1 MSKNFIE
8 IPKDLKKCMQL
19 IIDNGYECYLVG
31 GAVRD
36 YLINADNK
44 DFDLCTNIS
53 FNKLKELIPNIT
65 IMKENDHR
73 NTAIIRSSGIDIEF
87 STYRGNNLKEDLY
100 NRDFTIN
107 AIAADVS
114 GNIIDYYDGVNSIN
128 NKTITLVNPLGT
140 GFINDPLR
148 ILRAIRLALKYNFNI
163 DINAKQQMIDKKELL
178 NNVAPERIFEE
189 LKKIIVLDDIDK
201 YMNEYKEIFFEII
214 PELKACDGFNQHND
228 YHIYDVYT
236 HTINVVKNA
245 PKNIYLRLASIF
257 HDIGK
262 PRAFELDEKQVG
274 HFLGHANISNDIFKR
289 FADKYKL
296 DNKTKKIVS
305 DLVLYHEND
314 LSSKNNKI
322 YNFYKKFNM
331 NRIEMLFD
339 LKIADVMGQNSKY
352 INRIEELKKLKA
364 KYVSIRDKYN
374 SITYS
379 GVDLIALGYTG
390 KVIGLI
396 LDDIKRQII
405 NNRLNSDPESINKYV
420 LKNYKVVEWRE
431 NNWKINRS
439 EKGEHKLNS

>member
-1 MSKNFIE
+1 MKVVIKMSKNFIE
-8 IPKDLKKCMQL
+8 IPKDLKKYMQL

-36 YLINADNK
+36 YLINVDNK
-44 DFDLCTNIS
+44 DFDFCTNIP
-53 FNKLKELIPNIT
+53 FDKLKNLIPNIT

-73 NTAIIRSSGIDIEF
+73 NTAIIRSNGLDIEF
-87 STYRGNNLKEDLY
+87 STCRGKDLKEDLF

-107 AIAADVS
+107 AIAVDVN

-128 NKTITLVNPLGT
+128 NRTITLVDPLGT
-140 GFINDPLR
+140 GLVNDPLR
-148 ILRAIRLALKYNFNI
+148 ILRAVRLALKYNFKI
-163 DINAKQQMIDKKELL
+163 DSNTKKQMIDKKELL
-178 NNVAPERIFEE
+178 NDVAPERIFEE
-189 LKKIIVLDDIDK
+189 LKKIIVSDNADK
-201 YMNEYKEIFFEII
+201 YMDEYREIFFEII
-214 PELKACDGFNQHND
+214 PELKECNNFNQHND

-262 PRAFELDEKQVG
+262 PRAFELDEKKVG

-296 DNKTKKIVS
+296 DNKTKKVVS
-305 DLVLYHEND
+305 DLVLYHEDD

-339 LKIADVMGQNSKY
+339 LKIADVMSQNPKY
-352 INRIEELKKLKA
+352 INRIEELKKMEA
-364 KYVSIRDKYN
+364 KYITVRDKYN
-374 SITYS
+374 LITYS
-379 GVDLIALGYTG
+379 GDDLISLGYTG
-390 KVIGLI
+390 KLIGLI
-396 LDDIKRQII
+396 LDDVKRQII
-405 NNRLNSDPESINKYV
+405 NNRLDDDNESINKYV
-420 LKNYKVVEWRE
+420 LKNYKVVE
-431 NNWKINRS
+431 
-439 EKGEHKLNS
+439 

>member
-1 MSKNFIE
+1 MKVVIKMPKNFIE
-8 IPKDLKKCMQL
+8 IPKDLKKYMQL

-36 YLINADNK
+36 YLINFENK
-44 DFDLCTNIS
+44 DFDFCTNTP
-53 FNKLKELIPNIT
+53 FDKLKKLIPNIT

-73 NTAIIRSSGIDIEF
+73 NTAIIRSNGLDIEF
-87 STYRGNNLKEDLY
+87 STYRGKDLKEDLF

-107 AIAADVS
+107 AIAVDVN
-114 GNIIDYYDGVNSIN
+114 GNIIDYYDGLNAIN
-128 NKTITLVNPLGT
+128 NKTISLVDPLGT
-140 GFINDPLR
+140 GLINDPLR
-148 ILRAIRLALKYNFNI
+148 ILRAIRLALKYNFK
-163 DINAKQQMIDKKELL
+163 INFNTKKQMIDKKELL
-178 NNVAPERIFEE
+178 KDVAPERIFEE
-189 LKKIIVLDDIDK
+189 LKKIIVSDNADK
-201 YMNEYKEIFFEII
+201 YMDEYREIFFEII
-214 PELKACDGFNQHND
+214 PELKECNGFNQHND

-245 PKNIYLRLASIF
+245 PKNIYIRLASIF

-262 PRAFELDEKQVG
+262 PRAFKLDENQVG
-274 HFLGHANISNDIFKR
+274 HFLGHANISNDIFKD

-305 DLVLYHEND
+305 DLVLYHEDD

-339 LKIADVMGQNSKY
+339 LKRADVMSQNQKY
-352 INRIEELKKLKA
+352 IARIEYINKLEET
-364 KYVSIRDKYN
+364 YVAIRDKYN

-379 GVDLIALGYTG
+379 GDDLISLGYTG

-396 LDDIKRQII
+396 LDDVKRQII
-405 NNRLNSDPESINKYV
+405 NNRLDADTESINKYV
-420 LKNYKVVEWRE
+420 LKNYKVVE
-431 NNWKINRS
+431 
-439 EKGEHKLNS
+439 

>member
-1 MSKNFIE
+1 MKVVIIMPKNFIE
-8 IPKDLKKCMQL
+8 IPNELQKYMKM

-36 YLINADNK
+36 YLINANNK
-44 DFDLCTNIS
+44 DFDFCTNIP
-53 FNKLKELIPNIT
+53 FEKLKQLIPSIT

-73 NTAIIRSSGIDIEF
+73 NTAIIRSNGLDIEF
-87 STYRGNNLKEDLY
+87 STYRGKSLKEDLF

-107 AIAADVS
+107 AIAVDVD
-114 GNIIDYYDGVNSIN
+114 GNIIDYYDGISAIN
-128 NKTITLVNPLGT
+128 NKTIKLVDPLGT

-163 DINAKQQMIDKKELL
+163 DSNTKKQMIIKKDLL
-178 NNVAPERIFEE
+178 CNVAPERVFEE
-189 LKKIIVLDDIDK
+189 IKKILVFDNIDK
-201 YMNEYKEIFFEII
+201 YMDEYREIFFEII
-214 PELKACDGFNQHND
+214 PELKECNDFDQHND
-228 YHIYDVYT
+228 YHIYDVYS

-274 HFLGHANISNDIFKR
+274 HFLGHANISNDIFKN

-305 DLVLYHEND
+305 DLVLYHEDD

-339 LKIADVMGQNSKY
+339 LKRADIMSQNQKY
-352 INRIEELKKLKA
+352 IARIEDINKLEA
-364 KYVSIRDKYN
+364 KYVAVRDKYN
-374 SITYS
+374 LITYS
-379 GVDLIALGYTG
+379 GDDLISLGYKG

-396 LDDIKRQII
+396 LDDAKRQII
-405 NNRLNSDPESINKYV
+405 NNRLDNDIESINKYV
-420 LKNYKVVEWRE
+420 LKNYKVVE
-431 NNWKINRS
+431 
-439 EKGEHKLNS
+439 

>member
-1 MSKNFIE
+1 MKVVIKMPKNFIE
-8 IPKDLKKCMQL
+8 IPKDLKKYMQL

-36 YLINADNK
+36 YLINVDNK
-44 DFDLCTNIS
+44 DFDFCTNIP
-53 FNKLKELIPNIT
+53 FDKLKKLIPNIT

-73 NTAIIRSSGIDIEF
+73 NTAIIRSNGLDIEF
-87 STYRGNNLKEDLY
+87 SIYRGKDLKEDLF

-107 AIAADVS
+107 AIAVDVN
-114 GNIIDYYDGVNSIN
+114 GNIIDYYDGVNNIN
-128 NKTITLVNPLGT
+128 NKTITLVDPLGT
-140 GFINDPLR
+140 GLVNDPLR
-148 ILRAIRLALKYNFNI
+148 ILRAIRLTLKYNFKI
-163 DINAKQQMIDKKELL
+163 DSNTKKQMIDKKELL
-178 NNVAPERIFEE
+178 NDVAPERIFEE
-189 LKKIIVLDDIDK
+189 LKKIIVSDNADK
-201 YMNEYKEIFFEII
+201 YMDEYREIFFEII
-214 PELKACDGFNQHND
+214 PELKECNNFNQHND

-262 PRAFELDEKQVG
+262 PRASELDEKKVG

-296 DNKTKKIVS
+296 DNKTKKVVS
-305 DLVLYHEND
+305 DLVLYHEDD

-339 LKIADVMGQNSKY
+339 LKRADIMSQNQKY
-352 INRIEELKKLKA
+352 IARIEDINKLEA
-364 KYVSIRDKYN
+364 KYVAVRDKYS

-379 GVDLIALGYTG
+379 GDDLISLGYTG
-390 KVIGLI
+390 KIIGLI
-396 LDDIKRQII
+396 LDDVKRQII
-405 NNRLNSDPESINKYV
+405 NNRLDDDTESINKYV
-420 LKNYKVVEWRE
+420 LKNYKVVE
-431 NNWKINRS
+431 
-439 EKGEHKLNS
+439 